1 MAQIGREND
10 QRPQIGRMPI
20 ARRSSVPGWLR
31 GLMLILVNSPL
42 SRGLTRGFTTFW
54 CLCYSQTQTKS
65 AWRGILV
72 PNPYPSI
79 DSSIRSLFS
88 SDCLLFYN
96 QRMLVKFLLF
106 FVNIIILINT
116 QQQQQSSR
124 YLNQQQP
131 KSFDFNHS
139 RAAIKVSSDS
149 GGDSVPIRCGLLW
162 LESLRYGHTWVW
174 SKLAFFEH
182 STHSGF
188 RCEIEEIWIWIWDRC
203 EQKWSKRCRRILG
216 SKEKWL
222 QQTQCKILSRV
233 AYPNDG

>member
-88 SDCLLFYN
+88 SNCSLLQGSTRVCEIFAFLRQYN
-96 QRMLVKFLLF
+96 YIKTNNCQLRL
-106 FVNIIILINT
+106 ILIIPERQSRFHQILGVIRSLSGVDCCDWSLSDMVTPGYGVNLPSLST
-116 QQQQQSSR
+116 QLIQ
-124 YLNQQQP
+124 
-131 KSFDFNHS
+131 
-139 RAAIKVSSDS
+139 
-149 GGDSVPIRCGLLW
+149 DSVVR
-162 LESLRYGHTWVW
+162 
-174 SKLAFFEH
+174 
-182 STHSGF
+182 
-188 RCEIEEIWIWIWDRC
+188 
-203 EQKWSKRCRRILG
+203 
-216 SKEKWL
+216 
-222 QQTQCKILSRV
+222 
-233 AYPNDG
+233 